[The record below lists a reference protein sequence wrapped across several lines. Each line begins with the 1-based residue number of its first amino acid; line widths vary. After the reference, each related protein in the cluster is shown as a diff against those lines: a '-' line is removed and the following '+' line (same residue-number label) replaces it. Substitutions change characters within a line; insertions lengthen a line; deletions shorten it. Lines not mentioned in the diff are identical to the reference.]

1 MCRSVISVLPGSH
14 EPNTALVSTSRPTNL
29 VFNQIDRAGGCF
41 AGLQSSLSSL
51 PPSINPQLN
60 NYTASPPHILQ
71 TEYTDS
77 LARSLAHSPNY
88 ACTLTAGGILP
99 HPAAPY
105 ALTLVP
111 PSASPSVVNERAHS
125 TSRTILLGKGCDSAP
140 FLSRSVA
147 ACQGS
152 RKVAEQKL
160 IYNLPKKT

>member
-77 LARSLAHSPNY
+77 LARSLARSLAKLRMHTHSGRDPP
-88 ACTLTAGGILP
+88 TPSRPLRTHAGPPIRESVRRKR
-99 HPAAPY
+99 AR
-105 ALTLVP
+105 ALDISNNT
-111 PSASPSVVNERAHS
+111 
-125 TSRTILLGKGCDSAP
+125 
-140 FLSRSVA
+140 F
-147 ACQGS
+147 
-152 RKVAEQKL
+152 RKRL
-160 IYNLPKKT
+160 R